1 MRLPLSLLCALLVF
15 SCKNK
20 EDASA
25 LRITKS
31 DTGDQ
36 YQSERFDVS
45 KALFYPV
52 FELSQ
57 ETTAFI
63 IDLDSLP
70 DLVPNLGGRDS
81 VLAMLKQYK
90 LFDTLGAYKLLKN
103 DRLETI
109 VKKSFNSEYYVYGML
124 GNVKAKVKAVVFGLD
139 ECRTNFC
146 ALCFDKAD
154 IASIG
159 NPILCSNKLLDLH
172 YSNNY
177 GNIEKTIDSFLS
189 KTPGDYRDSINV
201 KVFANTG
208 NFYFTYSDD
217 FLWGI
222 KPTESKCKFPA
233 RHIFKVDRKGT
244 SRLWAEDLDLFGI
257 PCD

>member
-1 MRLPLSLLCALLVF
+1 MRLPLLLLCVLLVF
-15 SCKNK
+15 SCKDK
-20 EDASA
+20 KDTSASPIP
-25 LRITKS
+25 RS
-31 DTGDQ
+31 DTGDN
-36 YQSERFDVS
+36 YQSEGLDVA

-52 FELSQ
+52 FELSPQ
-57 ETTAFI
+57 TTAFI

-70 DLVPNLGGRDS
+70 GQILQLGGIDS
-81 VLAMLKQYK
+81 LLAKLKQHK
-90 LFDTLGAYKLLKN
+90 LYDTLGAYKLLKN
-103 DRLETI
+103 DLLETMI
-109 VKKSFNSEYYVYGML
+109 KKSFNPEYYVYGTR
-124 GNVKAKVKAVVFGLD
+124 GKVKAKVNDVVFGLD

-146 ALCFDKAD
+146 AFCIDKAD

-159 NPILCSNKLLDLH
+159 YPLFCSNKLLDLH

-177 GNIEKTIDSFLS
+177 GNIEKAIDSFLS
-189 KTPGDYRDSINV
+189 KTPGDYSDSIRV

-222 KPTESKCKFPA
+222 KPTETKCKFPA
-233 RHIFKVDRKGT
+233 RCIFKIDRNGT
-244 SRLWAEDLDLFGI
+244 SRFWAKGLDLFGI